1 MQEITREMNASTLK
15 AVGEF
20 LKPEQITRLKQISYQ
35 ARGAQA
41 FSDPEVAKKLNLTD
55 TQKTDIQT
63 IDRRTRCR
71 RCADL
76 PGQPGRPRGAR

>member
-1 MQEITREMNASTLK
+1 MQEINKEMNESALK

-35 ARGAQA
+35 QRGAQA

-55 TQKTDIQT
+55 AQKTRHPD
-63 IDRRTRCR
+63 DRSGVDGA
-71 RCADL
+71 RCARSARRSRTTAR
-76 PGQPGRPRGAR
+76 RP